1 MKTQDIKNMGQ
12 ALQQVQES
20 AKAALAK
27 KLAKAAASSE
37 KGKAAVTLPKAPWD
51 KKKDANEAL
60 KGDQHKLDRDDD
72 GDIDAADFAK
82 LRKKKKGEKSEVK
95 PRQEPDGEKTKAND
109 APMEKTEGKV
119 SEVSMDTAKSAFYKR
134 KMQAFDAKHRGDSK
148 LANKLAVKKNKTK
161 AYIAKRESVEEATM
175 DTAAGRKKAS
185 AEADAHHNVMVKKW
199 GANHPATKDAANAAK
214 VMKQK
219 AMESVS
225 KAIDSTEKQETV
237 SEAAT
242 PQMMKCAKELE
253 AYAKKHGGIDK
264 ADFMKAAKMLAS
276 GKAGTN
282 LVKFVDGL
290 DTDPREKII
299 TCMGKHM
306 GNKTVGKMF
315 GVNIRENT
323 KRTLKSLINEISRSM
338 TPMRNKF
345 GGTVIPKK
353 FDAYKKHMKTHKL
366 DEPTV
371 RMIHQNPDEAE
382 SKRMMKNPKYA
393 KAVDMYK
400 ASIKEEADLTENPM
414 EEKPMMMNALRSMSH
429 NIMGIARYVQS
440 TQDPEEWF
448 QNKLAGVAKEMQT
461 LYSYATAEVMSMGE
475 EAELDESQK
484 AALAKELSKASAT
497 SEKGKKAVTLKPAP
511 WEKKEAVD
519 ETTLSAIKKPVNMTG
534 PDGKTRTVYKTVKNR
549 KTDDHGQDKISTNE
563 SNDILDEAFKPGIV
577 KFKNGQSMILKKEDS
592 DILNKMLKSL
602 SKNNRTKM
610 ENLATK
616 DKKGFAEILGFAKEA
631 I

>member
-1 MKTQDIKNMGQ
+1 MKTQDIKNIARAM
-12 ALQQVQES
+12 QQVQE
-20 AKAALAK
+20 K
-27 KLAKAAASSE
+27 
-37 KGKAAVTLPKAPWD
+37 
-51 KKKDANEAL
+51 L
-60 KGDQHKLDRDDD
+60 KGDQHKLDHDKD
-72 GDIDAADFAK
+72 GDIDAADFK
-82 LRKKKKGEKSEVK
+82 HMRKKKKSSKEDEVEMNPK
-95 PRQEPDGEKTKAND
+95 K
-109 APMEKTEGKV
+109 GK
-119 SEVSMDTAKSAFYKR
+119 D
-134 KMQAFDAKHRGDSK
+134 QATS
-148 LANKLAVKKNKTK
+148 
-161 AYIAKRESVEEATM
+161 
-175 DTAAGRKKAS
+175 
-185 AEADAHHNVMVKKW
+185 NV
-199 GANHPATKDAANAAK
+199 G
-214 VMKQK
+214 
-219 AMESVS
+219 
-225 KAIDSTEKQETV
+225 
-237 SEAAT
+237 EAASK
-242 PQMMKCAKELE
+242 Q
-253 AYAKKHGGIDK
+253 
-264 ADFMKAAKMLAS
+264 
-276 GKAGTN
+276 
-282 LVKFVDGL
+282 VD
-290 DTDPREKII
+290 
-299 TCMGKHM
+299 
-306 GNKTVGKMF
+306 
-315 GVNIRENT
+315 
-323 KRTLKSLINEISRSM
+323 EISRSM
-338 TPMRNKF
+338 TPMKNKF
-345 GGTVIPKK
+345 GGIVIPKK

-484 AALAKELSKASAT
+484 AALAKELSKASAG

-549 KTDDHGQDKISTNE
+549 QTDDKGQDKISTNE

-592 DILNKMLKSL
+592 DILNKMLKGL

-616 DKKGFAEILGFAKEA
+616 DKKGFAEILGFAREA